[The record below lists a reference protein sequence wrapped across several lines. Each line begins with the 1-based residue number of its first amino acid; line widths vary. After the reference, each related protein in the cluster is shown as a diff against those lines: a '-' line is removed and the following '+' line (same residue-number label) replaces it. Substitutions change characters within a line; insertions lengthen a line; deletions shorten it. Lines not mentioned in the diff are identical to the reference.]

1 MSEPL
6 VSIVCV
12 CYNHQPYVEEALT
25 SVFNQTYPSIQLI
38 VVDDN
43 STDGS
48 QELLRK
54 LQITQSFELLLLPE
68 NNGYCRAFNRGWA
81 LAQGDYIIDL
91 AADDKLVPQ
100 RVQLGVE
107 GLEDCKH
114 AVQFG
119 DARFIDGNNRV
130 LGTHYTRDGKGR
142 LLESVPSGNLY
153 ARLLQRYFICAPT
166 MMMKREVLEY
176 LQGYDEQLSYED
188 FDFWIRSARQFTYQF
203 CDQVLVEKRVLPS
216 SMSKKQYSN
225 QDDMMRSTLKVC
237 QKALQLNRQQSENE
251 ALSTRVHYEIRQA
264 IICHH
269 YHIAEDYLDILWQI
283 EGQTW
288 AYKTWLWL
296 VQRRWDF
303 RFLMPLMRKA
313 R

>member
-1 MSEPL
+1 MPDPL
-6 VSIVCV
+6 VTIVCV
-12 CYNHQPYVEEALT
+12 CYNHQPYLEEALT
-25 SVFNQTYPSIQLI
+25 SVFNQTYSSIQLI

-43 STDGS
+43 SSDGS

-54 LQITQSFELLLLPE
+54 VQTIQSFELLLLPE
-68 NNGYCRAFNRGWA
+68 NMGYCRAFNRGLA
-81 LAQGDYIIDL
+81 LAQGDYVIDL
-91 AADDKLVPQ
+91 AADDRLVPQ
-100 RVQLGVE
+100 RVELGVA
-107 GLEDCKH
+107 GLEGSKH

-119 DARFIDGNNRV
+119 DARFIDRNNQV

-142 LLESVPSGNLY
+142 LLESVPSGDLY
-153 ARLLQRYFICAPT
+153 AQLLKRYFICAPS
-166 MMMKREVLEY
+166 MMIKKEVLVY

-188 FDFWIRSARQFTYQF
+188 FDFWIRSARHFTYQF
-203 CDQVLVEKRVLPS
+203 CDQILVEKRVLRS
-216 SMSKKQYSN
+216 SMSKQQYTQ

-237 QKALQLNRQQSENE
+237 QKALRLNRHQSENE
-251 ALSTRVHYEIRQA
+251 ALSDRIHYEIRQA

-269 YHIAEDYLDILWQI
+269 YHIAEDYLDILLQI

-288 AYKTWLWL
+288 AFKTWFWL